1 MPVDLDDPVHRG
13 VAGLCAASL
22 AGLTFLALCS
32 HEPHQPNMIGI
43 FGERAVFVLARL
55 LGLAAWFVPVAL
67 AAAAHHLLLALP
79 FPSRA
84 YVLSR
89 LALVLLGCALLH
101 LGSPDLQAFDTAASG
116 AFGALLGDLLRS
128 IFGLVGA
135 FVVGGSML
143 LGMLVWQRLVR
154 ITRDPTISYA
164 EPLLEAPALM
174 LEQHSTGDAGAGEE
188 LLEQLASHGVT
199 GRIDQI
205 HRGPIVTTYEFAP
218 ASGTKLSKITGLASD
233 ISMGLGQQV
242 RIAPIPGKARI
253 GFELPNA
260 HRRTVSLG
268 GLLSDRRWPAQSAP
282 LPVALGTATTGE
294 PVYDD
299 LSRMP
304 HLLVAGAT
312 GSGKSVGLNAMIT
325 SLLSARSSEE
335 VRLVLIDPKQV
346 EFAAYDRI
354 PHLLLPVV
362 TDMDAASDALHWA
375 VDEMERRYQL
385 LADAGARNLRSYN
398 QAAAHQPLPH
408 IVIVVDELADVMR
421 AGCEA
426 VIARLAQKARAAGIH
441 VILATQRPST
451 DVITGSI
458 KANFPARIAYRV
470 SQREDSRTIL
480 GRAGAEQLLGA
491 GDMLMLPP
499 SSSEPTR
506 IHGAHVSEDEVIG
519 FCESLRAQGKPIY
532 ASVESRQAKGQ
543 DRSNADDPLYER
555 CLELVRQSG
564 SCSTSALQRA
574 LGVGYNRASKLLE
587 RMEREGVV
595 LSRRGPGRPSES
607 KSFKSGASR

>member
-1 MPVDLDDPVHRG
+1 MPVDFDEPAHRG

-32 HEPHQPNMIGI
+32 HDPHQPNMIGL
-43 FGERAVFVLARL
+43 FGERSVFVLAHL
-55 LGLAAWFVPVAL
+55 LGIAAWFVPIAL
-67 AAAAHHLLLALP
+67 AATAHCLLLAPPL
-79 FPSRA
+79 PSRA

-89 LALVLLGCALLH
+89 LALVLFGCALLH
-101 LGSPDLQAFDTAASG
+101 LGWPDLQAFGTSASG
-116 AFGALLGDLLRS
+116 ALGAFLGDLLRS

-135 FVVGGSML
+135 FLVGGSTL
-143 LGMLVWQRLVR
+143 LGVLVWQRLVR
-154 ITRDPTISYA
+154 ITRDPTASFA
-164 EPLLEAPALM
+164 TPLLEAPALAPPM
-174 LEQHSTGDAGAGEE
+174 LEQHRTGEAGEE
-188 LLEQLASHGVT
+188 LLEQLESHGVT

-218 ASGTKLSKITGLASD
+218 TSGTKLSKITGLAND

-242 RIAPIPGKARI
+242 RIAPIPGKARV
-253 GFELPNA
+253 GFEMPNA
-260 HRRTVSLG
+260 RRRTVSLG
-268 GLLSDRRWPAQSAP
+268 ELLSDRRWTAQSGP
-282 LPVALGTATTGE
+282 LPIALGAATTGE
-294 PVYDD
+294 PIYDD
-299 LSRMP
+299 LARMP

-325 SLLSARSSEE
+325 SLISARSPEE

-346 EFAAYDRI
+346 EFAAYDGI
-354 PHLLLPVV
+354 PHLQLPVV
-362 TDMDAASDALHWA
+362 TDMNEASDALRWA

-385 LADAGARNLRSYN
+385 LANAGARNLSSYN
-398 QAAAHQPLPH
+398 QAATKRRLPH
-408 IVIVVDELADVMR
+408 IVLVVDELADVMR
-421 AGCEA
+421 AGGEDA
-426 VIARLAQKARAAGIH
+426 IACLAQKARAAGIH
-441 VILATQRPST
+441 VILSTQRPST

-458 KANFPARIAYRV
+458 KANFPTRIAYRV

-506 IHGAHVSEDEVIG
+506 IHGAHVSEEEVAE
-519 FCESLRAQGKPIY
+519 FCDSLRAQGSKPIY
-532 ASVESRQAKGQ
+532 ASVEPRQTKGQ
-543 DRSNADDPLYER
+543 DSSFANDPLYER
-555 CLELVRQSG
+555 CLEFVRQSG

-595 LSRRGPGRPSES
+595 LSRRGPGRPTR
-607 KSFKSGASR
+607 A